1 MAARRSF
8 ACAETTVI
16 ATDRVECPATTVTY
30 PCYNME
36 RSKRPSHN
44 PLKRGNTWNRTRL
57 RRRVAGVCALGRND
71 YHARVWGFSNGTAR
85 ARWGEA
91 SREIGGQL
99 LCAFRQVKGNSVHA
113 RLEGHIVRAAT
124 EDIQHHGASLT
135 SWRRKSASAR
145 WNGSPWAHHSGKILI
160 ARGV

>member
-1 MAARRSF
+1 MAALRSF
-8 ACAETTVI
+8 ACAETAVI

-30 PCYNME
+30 PCYNMGVA
-36 RSKRPSHN
+36 RDLSHN
-44 PLKRGNTWNRTRL
+44 PLKRGDTWNRTRL
-57 RRRVAGVCALGRND
+57 RRRVAGVRALGRND
-71 YHARVWGFSNGTAR
+71 YHVRVWDFSNGTAR
-85 ARWGEA
+85 ARQGEA
-91 SREIGGQL
+91 SLDIGGQL

-113 RLEGHIVRAAT
+113 RLEGHIVRSAR